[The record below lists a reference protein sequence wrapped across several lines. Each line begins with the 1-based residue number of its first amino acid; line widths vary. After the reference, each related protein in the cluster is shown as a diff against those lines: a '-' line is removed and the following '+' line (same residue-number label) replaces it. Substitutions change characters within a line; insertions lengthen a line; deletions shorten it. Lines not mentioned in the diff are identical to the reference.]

1 MASSNVKTGSEA
13 LTELQTNLSHL
24 SEELHGIYELMYDN
38 MIKIQEFWQDD
49 KYNAF
54 VADYRPQIE
63 KCEEISKRYDE
74 WCKKV
79 LQPVIESAQEAEN
92 VDISG
97 DAIGSSMRNLSTE
110 NTGIGGSSADGS
122 GTSPSGIGLG
132 VGAAGTI
139 AMGVG
144 IAASGI
150 GGNSGKENSDQKPVD
165 EMTTEELLKELA
177 PEQRAAYENLK
188 DQYGKEFEQ
197 GLSSAESSPMAIA
210 FAKYLSS
217 NDNDDNEFIPG
228 VPDVTS
234 ATIKVSEK
242 QKYENKMAQLHE
254 DLKLGVQ
261 NNRNREEGI
270 FPIQGH
276 NSDNTTIGSP
286 VSEIINQNPDM
297 EALFHK
303 VYPDMPS
310 DPEIAKAYLKLPTD
324 QRIKFDEE
332 YKKLKDRHDYEVFH
346 AEDRI
351 QMGREISSDG
361 GARAGAFWAAE
372 GVVEDIV
379 AEKKYMDGMR
389 QLGESTMEQAGMK
402 PPKPTTKA
410 VPIANGCGSDSVPG
424 SFAFAEVG
432 RALDTANAVRKKSIG
447 DIISPSTWKEE
458 WDAQGESC
466 NMHDICNYNQ
476 EGNTKCDE
484 EFFKRSPIMA
494 SGVMS
499 TKILGINNSY
509 EAAGREHQESDQL
522 QPTYEEEH
530 GKKLDDN
537 YRVTRND

>member
-97 DAIGSSMRNLSTE
+97 NAIGSSMRNLSTE
-110 NTGIGGSSADGS
+110 NTGTGGSSADGS
-122 GTSPSGIGLG
+122 GTSPSDIGLG

-228 VPDVTS
+228 APDVTS

-254 DLKLGVQ
+254 DLKRGVI
-261 NNRNREEGI
+261 NNREEGMY
-270 FPIQGH
+270 PIQGH
-276 NSDNTTIGSP
+276 ISDNTTIGGP
-286 VSEIINQNPDM
+286 VSETINQSPDM

-303 VYPDMPS
+303 VYPDMPY
-310 DPEIAKAYLKLPTD
+310 DHEIAKAYLKLSPEQKIVFD
-324 QRIKFDEE
+324 NEYQRIIKAHE
-332 YKKLKDRHDYEVFH
+332 YAEFRNKDT
-346 AEDRI
+346 I
-351 QMGREISSDG
+351 LMGREMKGDG
-361 GARAGAFWAAE
+361 AHAAGAAHALR
-372 GVVEDIV
+372 GVVNDMMD
-379 AEKKYMDGMR
+379 EKDYQKELKRLEKLTKQG
-389 QLGESTMEQAGMK
+389 AGLI
-402 PPKPTTKA
+402 PTTKA
-410 VPIANGCGSDSVPG
+410 EPIANGCGPASGSISTFFAKAGQAVDTHNSVNKEG
-424 SFAFAEVG
+424 M
-432 RALDTANAVRKKSIG
+432 ALH
-447 DIISPSTWKEE
+447 
-458 WDAQGESC
+458 DAHDYHEESC
-466 NMHDICNYNQ
+466 NTHDKCYYKG
-476 EGNTKCDE
+476 EDKGKCDR
-484 EFFKRSPIMA
+484 EFQER
-494 SGVMS
+494 SGVMGWGVS
-499 TKILGINNSY
+499 NASWLSEPAYVQAQKDRQLSEELRPIWEKEHPGQILDEDNFRIVPN
-509 EAAGREHQESDQL
+509 
-522 QPTYEEEH
+522 
-530 GKKLDDN
+530 DD
-537 YRVTRND
+537 